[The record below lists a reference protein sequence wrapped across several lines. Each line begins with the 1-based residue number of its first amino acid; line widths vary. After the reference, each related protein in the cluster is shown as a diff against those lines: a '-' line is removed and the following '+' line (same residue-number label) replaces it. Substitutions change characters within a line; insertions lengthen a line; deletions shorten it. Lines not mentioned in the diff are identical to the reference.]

1 MRRLPRFSSV
11 ECAPR
16 EPADVARVLDDGD
29 LQPEADAEVRHL
41 LLARELDGRDLA
53 FDAALAE
60 AAGHEDRVDVVQ
72 ARRALVLDVLGLH
85 VEDVDARARPDARVA
100 QRLGQRHVRVAQ
112 VDVLADHRDR
122 DLGLGMGFGVDDG
135 LPLRE
140 IRRPRVELQLVD
152 DVAVEALLGE
162 QHRDLVD
169 VVDVDGR
176 DDGALLDVREQRDL
190 RALLARQRVLR
201 AAHEHVG
208 LDADRRAAP

>member
-1 MRRLPRFSSV
+1 MTAICSPKQMPRYGTFFSRANLTAAILPSM
-11 ECAPR
+11 PR
-16 EPADVARVLDDGD
+16 SPKPPGTRIASTSFKHDVPCR
-29 LQPEADAEVRHL
+29 
-41 LLARELDGRDLA
+41 
-53 FDAALAE
+53 
-60 AAGHEDRVDVVQ
+60 
-72 ARRALVLDVLGLH
+72 LDVLGLH
-85 VEDVDARARPDARVA
+85 VVDVDARARADAGVA

-122 DLGLGMGFGVDDG
+122 DLGLGMRLGVDDG

-140 IRRPRVELQLVD
+140 IGGPRVELQLVD

-176 DDGALLDVREQRDL
+176 DDGPLLDVREQRDL
-190 RALLARQRVLR
+190 GALLPRQRVLG

-208 LDADRRAAP
+208 LDADASAAP